1 MENSTEREELI
12 NKLRELRRLR
22 RETGN
27 DELLKDIR
35 AVSDELLIL
44 EMGGDRNIK
53 RFNTLY

>member
-35 AVSDELLIL
+35 AISDELLIL

-53 RFNTLY
+53 RFNTL

>member
-12 NKLRELRRLR
+12 NKLCELRRLR

-53 RFNTLY
+53 RFNTL